1 MFHYYLMDG
10 VADDFKRK
18 GYGHYPGSCLLGNFR
33 VMRNRD
39 DHRVMIIRTLR
50 IRQDEDIHQM
60 VEQFLIFL
68 KGYIAEHRVDE
79 IYLQANGSVPVPS
92 FFRAFC
98 SNRKIRIHLVGGQE
112 QPRGWIFHY
121 N

>member
-1 MFHYYLMDG
+1 MFHYDLMDG
-10 VADDFKRK
+10 VADDLKRK

-50 IRQDEDIHQM
+50 IRQDENIQQM
-60 VEQFLIFL
+60 VEHFLIFL
-68 KGYIAEHRVDE
+68 KGYIQEHLVDE
-79 IYLQANGSVPVPS
+79 IYLQADESVPVPI

-98 SNRKIRIHLVGGQE
+98 RNRNIRIQIVGGHAQS
-112 QPRGWIFHY
+112 RGWIFY
-121 N
+121 NN